1 MNQLDL
7 HGVRHSEV
15 EPTVENFILMNQGE
29 LPLEIICGNSAKMIQ
44 LVHNVTDRI
53 GCETHMYRYGTVI
66 VRRWS

>member
-7 HGVRHSEV
+7 HVFRHSEV
-15 EPTVENFILMNQGE
+15 EPMVENFILMNQGE
-29 LPLEIICGNSAKMIQ
+29 FPLEIICGNSAKMIQ